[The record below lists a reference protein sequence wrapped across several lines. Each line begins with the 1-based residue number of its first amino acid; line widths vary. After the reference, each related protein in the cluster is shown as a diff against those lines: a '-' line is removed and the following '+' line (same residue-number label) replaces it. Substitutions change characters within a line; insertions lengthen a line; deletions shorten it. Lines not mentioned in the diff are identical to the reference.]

1 MLEKDIHKKIKL
13 LKEAAAVANTEP
25 EQLPAV
31 IKKLKREIKE
41 MDNEIKKF

>member
-1 MLEKDIHKKIKL
+1 MLEKYIRKKIKS

-41 MDNEIKKF
+41 MDNEIKRF